1 MANAL
6 LILTLLMPLAAPVDI
21 FSAVPYAMRELDLH
35 PYLHDEP
42 FYLWPV
48 NEYPK
53 LSQSPHY
60 GGGIDI
66 PILKG
71 TPLLAVKSG
80 VVIYVGDLPDT
91 GYTVILLT
99 GESKA
104 VIYGHLS
111 KFSVN
116 IYDVVAQGD
125 LIGLSGGY
133 PGEPGAGRTSGPHLH
148 FQILGWENN
157 QLVLLN
163 TNMELFGITWV
174 DVGAPVPERLA
185 RLVKGSSLV
194 KPVIYAKTNRILV
207 LPE

>member
-6 LILTLLMPLAAPVDI
+6 LILSLLMPLAAPVDI
-21 FSAVPYAMRELDLH
+21 FSAVPYAMRELDFH
-35 PYLHDEP
+35 PYLPDEP

-80 VVIYVGDLPDT
+80 IVIYAGDLPDA
-91 GYTVILLT
+91 GYTVILLMANNKIALY
-99 GESKA
+99 E
-104 VIYGHLS
+104 HLS
-111 KFSVN
+111 RFDVKP
-116 IYDVVAQGD
+116 YDVVAQGD

-133 PGEPGAGRTSGPHLH
+133 PGEPGAGRTTGAHLH
-148 FQILGWENN
+148 FQILGWEND

-163 TNMELFGITWV
+163 TNMELFGVTWI
-174 DVGAPVPERLA
+174 DVGVPVPERLA
-185 RLVKGSSLV
+185 QLVKGSSLF